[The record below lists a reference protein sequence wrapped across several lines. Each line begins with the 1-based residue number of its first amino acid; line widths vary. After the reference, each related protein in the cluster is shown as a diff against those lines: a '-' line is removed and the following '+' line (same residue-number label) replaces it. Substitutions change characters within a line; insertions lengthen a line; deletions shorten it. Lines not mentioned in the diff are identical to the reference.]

1 MDPVNRVRFNQ
12 RGVAYDLRD
21 GVGRV
26 TLDRGR
32 DQNRITYEMAAALT
46 EVCEEAE
53 DGDAVVVVVRGSGN
67 CFCAGLADG
76 VVPEAL
82 RGRGNPVEALARIT
96 KPVVAVLDGPAT
108 GAGAELALAADLR
121 IAADGATLAF
131 PDVSEGRLP
140 RLPGKWE
147 NKISEASGLK
157 CQPRVTIGLKRLWG
171 HFIRWERREC
181 TAIRDMV
188 SLTRTAKFMMST
200 TCL

>member
-53 DGDAVVVVVRGSGN
+53 DGDAIVVVVRGSGN

-108 GAGAELALAADLR
+108 GVGAELALAADLR

-131 PDVSEGRLP
+131 PDVSD
-140 RLPGKWE
+140 
-147 NKISEASGLK
+147 ASLK
-157 CQPRVTIGLKRLWG
+157 TTAVECAERVTRAYPLYL
-171 HFIRWERREC
+171 
-181 TAIRDMV
+181 
-188 SLTRTAKFMMST
+188 
-200 TCL
+200 